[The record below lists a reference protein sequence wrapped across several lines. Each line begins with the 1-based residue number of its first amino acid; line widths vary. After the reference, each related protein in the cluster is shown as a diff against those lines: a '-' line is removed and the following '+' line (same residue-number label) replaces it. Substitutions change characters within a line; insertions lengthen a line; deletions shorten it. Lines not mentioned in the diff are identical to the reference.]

1 MLHFLS
7 VRELRIFMSYTL
19 FMSDPEIRMIKIRDL
34 DGAYETVAAEQVS
47 NDKYK
52 LLETPAL
59 SCRINYGTTIKVQ
72 PDEKGEL
79 EMVKVVRA
87 SDYKT
92 RRFILPSLSEAE
104 LINKL
109 GNPIREA
116 GGLWEVVFGGI
127 IFIHMSRASEFDLEA
142 LFRNVGSVTEIVDD
156 QKTGV

>member
-1 MLHFLS
+1 
-7 VRELRIFMSYTL
+7 
-19 FMSDPEIRMIKIRDL
+19 MSDPEIQMIKIRDQ

-47 NDKYK
+47 DDTYK

-92 RRFILPSLSEAE
+92 RRFILPSLSNVE
-104 LINKL
+104 LMEKL
-109 GNPIREA
+109 GNPLRDA
-116 GGLWEVVFGGI
+116 SGLWEVVFGGI
-127 IFIHMSRASEFDLEA
+127 IFIHMPRGSQFDLEA
-142 LFRNVGSVTEIVDD
+142 LFRSIGSVTEIVDD
-156 QKTGV
+156 KKTGV

>member
-1 MLHFLS
+1 
-7 VRELRIFMSYTL
+7 
-19 FMSDPEIRMIKIRDL
+19 MSDSEIRMIKIRDQ
-34 DGAYETVAAEQVS
+34 DGAYETVAAEQVT
-47 NDKYK
+47 DDTYK

-72 PDEKGEL
+72 PDEKGDL

-92 RRFILPSLSEAE
+92 RRFILPSLSKTE
-104 LINKL
+104 LMEKL

-127 IFIHMSRASEFDLEA
+127 IFIHMPRGSQFDLEVI
-142 LFRNVGSVTEIVDD
+142 FRSVGSVTEIIDD
-156 QKTGV
+156 TKTGV

>member
-1 MLHFLS
+1 MN
-7 VRELRIFMSYTL
+7 
-19 FMSDPEIRMIKIRDL
+19 DPEIRMIKIRDR

-47 NDKYK
+47 DDKYK
-52 LLETPAL
+52 LLETPVL

-87 SDYKT
+87 SDYRT
-92 RRFILPSLSEAE
+92 RQFILPSLSEPE
-104 LINKL
+104 LMNKL
-109 GNPIREA
+109 GNPIRDA

-127 IFIHMSRASEFDLEA
+127 IFIHMPRDSEFDLDA
-142 LFRNVGSVTEIVDD
+142 LFKSVGGVTEIVDD